1 MSKEQATEEQQGAA
15 PVVTKS
21 IDDRDLFLDNL
32 IKDLSP
38 SMGTG
43 GLDQGNSD
51 ADIRVNQGG
60 NMQAEVDALDKIE
73 NEGKTEENASGTD
86 STDILG
92 ENIENQNGDAAKLE
106 ETLETAPSP
115 ELDKVEGKPENWE
128 DVVANLEKR
137 NKDTKASFT
146 KGQQELSETRK
157 AMETL
162 QNELKSIKETLD
174 NKASK
179 IAEVD
184 DEKFISQF
192 KDKIEENETE
202 GVIELVKGLL
212 ARNREQ
218 ISKISKKDTSEENVS
233 PSDLEARIAG
243 ALLAHQEAEMR
254 ATEPDFDDIAKV
266 FADAAMTNPSLK
278 QKWIDGGKSAK
289 LAYTLGKKISQ
300 TNEIINDPDGFKAK
314 LRKEIE
320 DEVKNAPPL
329 VPNTL
334 ASIPTS
340 NGDSNIDKNN
350 RKVFNTADEVL
361 ADVLGLT

>member
-1 MSKEQATEEQQGAA
+1 MSKNKATEEQQFAA
-15 PVVTKS
+15 PVATQPL
-21 IDDRDLFLDNL
+21 DDRDLFLENL

-38 SMGTG
+38 AMGTG

-51 ADIRVNQGG
+51 AGIRVNQGG
-60 NMQAEVDALDKIE
+60 DMQAEVDKLDKIE
-73 NEGKTEENASGTD
+73 DEKKADESE
-86 STDILG
+86 
-92 ENIENQNGDAAKLE
+92 GDALDE
-106 ETLETAPSP
+106 EDTLSDVIDDDQNKGVEDAAAAAEPSP

-128 DVVANLEKR
+128 DIIANLEKR

-162 QNELKSIKETLD
+162 QSELKSIRDTLD
-174 NKASK
+174 SKATK

-212 ARNREQ
+212 SRQREQ
-218 ISKISKKDTSEENVS
+218 ISKISKKDNSEERLS
-233 PSDLEARIAG
+233 SSELEARIAG

-254 ATEPDFDDIAKV
+254 AVEPDFDDMAKV
-266 FADAAMTNPSLK
+266 FADAAMTNQSLK
-278 QKWIDGGKSAK
+278 QKWIDGGKSAR

-300 TNEIINDPDGFKAK
+300 TNEIINDPDGFKA
-314 LRKEIE
+314 RVRQ
-320 DEVKNAPPL
+320 EVEEELKNKPPL

-340 NGDSNIDKNN
+340 GGGSNSDKNK

-361 ADVLGLT
+361 ADVLGL